1 MAKQTLNE
9 EIARI
14 KGMMGKIMTESFDD
28 ESTELSSETKEFKV
42 GDTVSDPSQLGPGPE
57 FDGKIIAIYPNL
69 EAVANDYPEKYE
81 DALKWLTKNP
91 DNTSQHDQND
101 TWYLINWRTEGTNL
115 YSSSDASEMMIAP
128 DDRQYEDYE
137 EEDDDDDTD
146 YRSGIRSKWDW
157 NDRNGDY
164 DY

>member
-1 MAKQTLNE
+1 
-9 EIARI
+9 
-14 KGMMGKIMTESFDD
+14 
-28 ESTELSSETKEFKV
+28 
-42 GDTVSDPSQLGPGPE
+42 
-57 FDGKIIAIYPNL
+57 
-69 EAVANDYPEKYE
+69 
-81 DALKWLTKNP
+81 
-91 DNTSQHDQND
+91 
-101 TWYLINWRTEGTNL
+101 
-115 YSSSDASEMMIAP
+115 MMIAP